1 MKPNPAK
8 SHTVAVSLAALLAIT
23 SVVRADVEDKVTK
36 SFTAAPGG
44 QLFVEL
50 DRGSIEIKTAEAGSV
65 DIEITSKAGG
75 SRSQAEKTLAD
86 HIVTLTQTD
95 NGVQVRSEYQGPRT
109 RRWFGSSP
117 QLQVQCVITVPREF
131 DVDLKTAGGSIN
143 VTRLTGKLQANT
155 AGGSL
160 RFESIEGPI
169 SGHTSG
175 GSIYVHDAKGKVN
188 LRTAG
193 GTVNLKAIEGNVNAH
208 TSGGSIRAE
217 SLTGEAVV
225 KTSGG
230 SIQVADIKGA
240 IEAGTSGGSITA
252 TLLEQPAKACSF
264 KTSGGSITLVLDAQV
279 AVDVDARTSGGR
291 VTTDF
296 PVVSVVQGEQKK
308 HELRGKING
317 GGPLLTAHTS
327 GGSVRLQQ
335 N

>member
-1 MKPNPAK
+1 MKPNQLNSLTA
-8 SHTVAVSLAALLAIT
+8 AVFAAAFLAFT
-23 SVVRADVEDKVTK
+23 SGVRADVEDEVTK

-50 DRGSIEIKTAEAGSV
+50 DRGSIEIRTAEVGSV
-65 DIEITSKAGG
+65 DIEISRKAGG
-75 SRSQAEKTLAD
+75 SRSQAEKILAD

-95 NGVQVRSEYQGPRT
+95 KGVQVRAEYQGPRT
-109 RRWFGSSP
+109 RRWFGGSP
-117 QLQVQCVITVPREF
+117 QLQVQCVMTVPRQF
-131 DVDLKTAGGSIN
+131 DVELRTAGGSVS
-143 VTRLTGKLQANT
+143 VTGLTGKVQANT

-160 RFESIEGPI
+160 KFENIEGPI

-175 GSIYVHDAKGKVN
+175 GSITVHTAKGKVN
-188 LRTAG
+188 VKTSG
-193 GTVNLKAIEGNVNAH
+193 GTVNLKAIEGDVNAH

-217 SLTGEAVV
+217 SLTGQAVV

-230 SIQVADIKGA
+230 SIQVVEIKGA

-252 TLLEQPAKACSF
+252 TLLEQPAGACSF
-264 KTSGGSITLVLDAQV
+264 KTSGGSITLVLDAKV

-291 VTTDF
+291 VVTDF
-296 PVVSVVQGEQKK
+296 PVVSVIQGEQKK
-308 HELRGKING
+308 NELQGKING

-327 GGSVRLQQ
+327 GGSVRLQK

>member
-1 MKPNPAK
+1 MKPNQFNLLTAAVF
-8 SHTVAVSLAALLAIT
+8 TVGILAIT
-23 SVVRADVEDKVTK
+23 SSALANAEDKVTK
-36 SFTAAPGG
+36 SFTASPGG

-50 DRGSIEIKTAEAGSV
+50 DRGSIEIKTAEAASV
-65 DIEITSKAGG
+65 DIEITRKAGG
-75 SRSQAEKTLAD
+75 SRSQAEKILAD

-95 NGVQVRSEYQGPRT
+95 RGVQVRAEYHGPNT
-109 RRWFGSSP
+109 WRWFGGSP
-117 QLQVQCVITVPREF
+117 QLQVQCVITVPRQF
-131 DVDLKTAGGSIN
+131 DVDLKTAGGSVN
-143 VTRLTGKLQANT
+143 VMGLTGKVQANT

-160 RFESIEGPI
+160 RFENIEGPI

-175 GSIYVHDAKGKVN
+175 GSITVHTAKGKVN
-188 LRTAG
+188 VKTSG
-193 GTVNLKAIEGNVNAH
+193 GTVNLKEIEGDVNAH

-217 SLTGEAVV
+217 NLTGQSVV

-230 SIQVADIKGA
+230 SIQVADINGA

-264 KTSGGSITLVLDAQV
+264 KTSGGSITLVLDAKA
-279 AVDVDARTSGGR
+279 AVDVDLHTSGGR

-296 PVVSVVQGEQKK
+296 PVVSIIQGEQKK
-308 HELRGKING
+308 NELQGKVNG

-327 GGSVRLQQ
+327 GGSVRLQK

>member
-1 MKPNPAK
+1 MKPNQFNLLTA
-8 SHTVAVSLAALLAIT
+8 AVFTAGMLAIT
-23 SVVRADVEDKVTK
+23 PSARADAEDKVTK

-50 DRGSIEIKTAEAGSV
+50 DRGSIEIRTAEAGSV
-65 DIEITSKAGG
+65 DIEITRKAGG
-75 SRSQAEKTLAD
+75 SRSQAEKILAD

-95 NGVQVRSEYQGPRT
+95 RGIQVRAEYQGPKNW
-109 RRWFGSSP
+109 RWFGGSP
-117 QLQVQCVITVPREF
+117 QLQVQCVITVPRQF
-131 DVDLKTAGGSIN
+131 DVDLKTAGGSVN
-143 VTRLTGKLQANT
+143 VTSLTGKLQANT

-160 RFESIEGPI
+160 RFENIEGPI
-169 SGHTSG
+169 AGHTSG
-175 GSIYVHDAKGKVN
+175 GSITIHTAKGKVN
-188 LRTAG
+188 VKTSG
-193 GTVNLKAIEGNVNAH
+193 GTVNLKAIEGDVNAH

-217 SLTGEAVV
+217 NLTGQSVV

-230 SIQVADIKGA
+230 SIQVVDIKGA

-264 KTSGGSITLVLDAQV
+264 KTSGGSITLVLDAKA
-279 AVDVDARTSGGR
+279 AVDVDLHTSGGR

-296 PVVSVVQGEQKK
+296 PVVSIIQGEQKK
-308 HELRGKING
+308 NELQGKVNG

-327 GGSVRLQQ
+327 GGSVRLQK

>member
-1 MKPNPAK
+1 MKPNQFNLLTA
-8 SHTVAVSLAALLAIT
+8 AVFTAGILAIT
-23 SVVRADVEDKVTK
+23 PSARAEAEDKVTK

-65 DIEITSKAGG
+65 DIEITRKAGG
-75 SRSQAEKTLAD
+75 SRSQAEKILTE
-86 HIVTLTQTD
+86 HIVTLKQTD
-95 NGVQVRSEYQGPRT
+95 KGVQVRAEYQGPRT
-109 RRWFGSSP
+109 RRWFGGSP
-117 QLQVQCVITVPREF
+117 QLQVQCVITVPRQF
-131 DVDLKTAGGSIN
+131 DVDLKTAGGSVN
-143 VTRLTGKLQANT
+143 VTSLTGKVQANT

-160 RFESIEGPI
+160 RFENIEGPI

-175 GSIYVHDAKGKVN
+175 GSITIHTAKGKVN
-188 LRTAG
+188 VKTSG
-193 GTVNLKAIEGNVNAH
+193 GTVNLKEIEGDVNAH

-217 SLTGEAVV
+217 SLTGQAVV

-230 SIQVADIKGA
+230 SIQVADINGT

-252 TLLEQPAKACSF
+252 TLLEQPAGACSF
-264 KTSGGSITLVLDAQV
+264 KTSGGSITLVLDATA

-291 VTTDF
+291 VATDF
-296 PVVSVVQGEQKK
+296 PVVSVIQGEQKK
-308 HELRGKING
+308 NELRGKING

-327 GGSVRLQQ
+327 GGSVRLQK

>member
-1 MKPNPAK
+1 MKPNQLNSLTA
-8 SHTVAVSLAALLAIT
+8 AVFTAAFLAFT
-23 SVVRADVEDKVTK
+23 SGVRADMEDKVTK

-50 DRGSIEIKTAEAGSV
+50 DRGSIEIRTAEVGSV
-65 DIEITSKAGG
+65 DIEISRKAGG
-75 SRSQAEKTLAD
+75 SRSQAEKILAD

-95 NGVQVRSEYQGPRT
+95 KGVQVRAEYQGPRT
-109 RRWFGSSP
+109 RRWFGGSP
-117 QLQVQCVITVPREF
+117 QLQVQCVMTVPRQF
-131 DVDLKTAGGSIN
+131 DVELRTAGGSVS
-143 VTRLTGKLQANT
+143 VTGLTGKVQANT

-160 RFESIEGPI
+160 KFENIEGPI

-175 GSIYVHDAKGKVN
+175 GSITVHTAKGKVN
-188 LRTAG
+188 VKTSG
-193 GTVNLKAIEGNVNAH
+193 GTVNLKAIEGDVNAH

-217 SLTGEAVV
+217 SLTGQAVV

-230 SIQVADIKGA
+230 SIQVVEIKGA

-252 TLLEQPAKACSF
+252 TLLEQPAGACSF
-264 KTSGGSITLVLDAQV
+264 KTSGGSITLVLDAKV

-291 VTTDF
+291 VVTDF
-296 PVVSVVQGEQKK
+296 PVVSVIQGEQKK
-308 HELRGKING
+308 NELQGKING

-327 GGSVRLQQ
+327 GGSVRLQK